1 MFEQALTEV
10 SNALISNEAPKF
22 SDLFL
27 PGWELLT
34 SRIDELYQ
42 KRQRDETALKALD
55 ICNANV
61 MMADADH
68 NITYLNDAVNVMMT
82 KNEKTLQ
89 TELTGFDVKKLVGQN
104 IDIFH
109 KNPAHQRR
117 MIDGLTTTYETTI
130 QVAGLHFNLIANP
143 IFNNGVRTGTVVEW
157 QDITAKLAR
166 EAEEKQQAA
175 DTGRI
180 KQALDVCKANVMM
193 ADADYNI
200 IYLNES
206 LNEMLSENERT
217 LQQSLAKF
225 DMKTLMGTNIDIFH
239 KNPAHQRGM
248 LDKLTSTYATS
259 IEVSGLT
266 FDLIATPVF
275 DNGVRTGTVV
285 EWQDITAKL
294 AKEKEE
300 AKQAADT
307 SRIKQALDVCKANV
321 MMADADYEII
331 YFNDSLTEM
340 LTENEKTLQQ
350 ELRSFDMKTLLGANI
365 DIFHKNPAHQRGML
379 DKLTS
384 TYETSIQ
391 ISGLTF
397 ELIATPVFDKG
408 QRTGTVVEWQDV
420 TAKLVKEKEEQELA
434 ADTNRIKQA
443 LDVCKANVMMADADY
458 KIIYFN
464 DSLNEMLSENEK
476 TLKQSLKKFDMRTL
490 MGSNIDIFHKNPAH
504 QRGMLDKLT
513 ETYSTSIQV
522 SGLTFEL
529 IATPVFDNSQR
540 TGTVVEWQDV
550 TAKLAREKEEK
561 QQAAET
567 GRIKQALDVCKANVM
582 MADADYNI
590 IYFNESLNEMLG
602 ENERTL
608 KQSLSRFDM
617 RTLMGSNIDIFHKNP
632 AHQRGMLDRL
642 TETFE
647 TNIEVSGLTFGL
659 IATPV
664 FDNGERT
671 GTVVEW
677 QDLTDKL
684 AREAE
689 EQQLAAENAR
699 IKQALD
705 NVSANTMV
713 ADADLNII
721 YMNNAVGNMF
731 RNAQSDIIK
740 DLPNFDANNLIGVNI
755 DDFHKN
761 PAHQRG
767 LLGGLTSTY
776 SSQLLIGGRTFK
788 VVANPIKDDKGDR
801 IGTVVEWTDRTAEV
815 AIEHEIDTIISSA
828 AAGDLSHRVS
838 TEGKDGFFLNLSN
851 GLNRLVGIADNV
863 ISDVVNMFDGLAKG
877 DLTRQINGEYEGQF
891 GKLQTDANATVSR
904 LTEVL
909 GGISESA
916 NTVTSGAE
924 EIAQGNADLSQ
935 RTEEQAASLEETA
948 SSMEQM
954 TATVT
959 QSAQNATLANEL
971 AQEANSKAEH
981 GGKVVEQAVSAM
993 EAINDSSK
1001 RISDIIGVIDE
1012 IAFQTNL
1019 LALNAAV
1026 EAARAGEQG
1035 RGFAVVAGEVR
1046 NLAQR
1051 SAGAAKEI
1059 KELIRDSVGKVTDG
1073 TQLVNQS
1080 GETLEDIVQAVTK
1093 VADMISQISIASDQQ
1108 SSGIQEVNKAISQMD
1123 EMTQQNAAL
1132 VEQVSAAGEAMADQA
1147 RNMKTQLGFFQTSG
1161 NTSSGMASAPLAL
1174 VSGDTHGNLS
1184 ISKEEWNE
1192 F

>member
-1 MFEQALTEV
+1 MFDNLKLKWKLTIGFAIPLALILTIAAVVHGSLAKLLVTSKLVTHTYKAIDIGNSITASLVNMETGVRGYLVVGEKEFLEPFDQGKNDFAELTKQAKQMVSDNPTQVARITAVEKIERQWLQHHVLVAIDLRENSYQGEITEFVKRGIGKQYMDEMRSILNDFIAEESALILVRAEEQESTASFTDFVTIFGSVLAVILGSIAAFITTRSVTKPINNLIEGMSRVEQDSDFSIRLNVKSTEEFGQAAKSFDALMNETQ
-10 SNALISNEAPKF
+10 NALNSINETMGAF
-22 SDLFL
+22 SSGDQDQRITTNLKGDL
-27 PGWELLT
+27 
-34 SRIDELYQ
+34 Q
-42 KRQRDETALKALD
+42 KIKSA
-55 ICNANV
+55 ANQLMDTV
-61 MMADADH
+61 Q
-68 NITYLNDAVNVMMT
+68 
-82 KNEKTLQ
+82 KQ
-89 TELTGFDVKKLVGQN
+89 
-104 IDIFH
+104 
-109 KNPAHQRR
+109 
-117 MIDGLTTTYETTI
+117 
-130 QVAGLHFNLIANP
+130 QV
-143 IFNNGVRTGTVVEW
+143 T
-157 QDITAKLAR
+157 TAKTSGENL
-166 EAEEKQQAA
+166 
-175 DTGRI
+175 RI
-180 KQALDVCKANVMM
+180 KQALDVCQANVMM
-193 ADADYNI
+193 TDADYNI

-206 LNEMLSENERT
+206 LNEMFG
-217 LQQSLAKF
+217 K
-225 DMKTLMGTNIDIFH
+225 
-239 KNPAHQRGM
+239 
-248 LDKLTSTYATS
+248 
-259 IEVSGLT
+259 
-266 FDLIATPVF
+266 
-275 DNGVRTGTVV
+275 
-285 EWQDITAKL
+285 
-294 AKEKEE
+294 
-300 AKQAADT
+300 
-307 SRIKQALDVCKANV
+307 
-321 MMADADYEII
+321 
-331 YFNDSLTEM
+331 
-340 LTENEKTLQQ
+340 NEKTLQQ
-350 ELRSFDMKTLLGANI
+350 ELRSFDMKTLLGTNI
-365 DIFHKNPAHQRGML
+365 DIFHQ
-379 DKLTS
+379 
-384 TYETSIQ
+384 
-391 ISGLTF
+391 
-397 ELIATPVFDKG
+397 
-408 QRTGTVVEWQDV
+408 
-420 TAKLVKEKEEQELA
+420 
-434 ADTNRIKQA
+434 
-443 LDVCKANVMMADADY
+443 
-458 KIIYFN
+458 
-464 DSLNEMLSENEK
+464 
-476 TLKQSLKKFDMRTL
+476 
-490 MGSNIDIFHKNPAH
+490 
-504 QRGMLDKLT
+504 
-513 ETYSTSIQV
+513 
-522 SGLTFEL
+522 
-529 IATPVFDNSQR
+529 
-540 TGTVVEWQDV
+540 
-550 TAKLAREKEEK
+550 
-561 QQAAET
+561 
-567 GRIKQALDVCKANVM
+567 
-582 MADADYNI
+582 
-590 IYFNESLNEMLG
+590 
-602 ENERTL
+602 
-608 KQSLSRFDM
+608 
-617 RTLMGSNIDIFHKNP
+617 NP

-647 TNIEVSGLTFGL
+647 TKIEVSDLTFSL

-664 FDNGERT
+664 FDNGKRT

-677 QDLTDKL
+677 QDLTAKL

-731 RNAQSDIIK
+731 RNAQSDIVK
-740 DLPNFDANNLIGVNI
+740 DLPNFDANNLMGVNI

-776 SSQLLIGGRTFK
+776 SSQILIGGRTFK
-788 VVANPIKDDKGDR
+788 VVANPIKDDNGER

-828 AAGDLSHRVS
+828 AAGDLSHRVT

-891 GKLQTDANATVSR
+891 AKLQTDANATVAR

-909 GGISESA
+909 GGINESA

-948 SSMEQM
+948 SSMEEM

-971 AQEANSKAEH
+971 AQEANSKAKH
-981 GGKVVEQAVSAM
+981 GGKVVEQAVAAM
-993 EAINDSSK
+993 EAINASSK

-1059 KELIRDSVGKVTDG
+1059 KELIRDSVDKVTDG

-1108 SSGIQEVNKAISQMD
+1108 SAGIQEVNKAISQMD

-1132 VEQVSAAGEAMADQA
+1132 VEQVSAAGETMADQA
-1147 RNMKTQLGFFQTSG
+1147 RNMKTQLGFFQTNGS
-1161 NTSSGMASAPLAL
+1161 TSSGMASAPLAL

>member
-1 MFEQALTEV
+1 MEAQHSNLSTANNLPVAGLVVSLIALGLTFAEQPGIWVAASQIVAIILFAAGIVKFNQLNKLLSQALTEV
-10 SNALISNEAPKF
+10 NEALTSPETSKF
-22 SDLFL
+22 SSISL
-27 PGWELLT
+27 PGWEVLT
-34 SRIDELYQ
+34 NKIDDIHNTRR
-42 KRQRDETALKALD
+42 KNETSLMALD
-55 ICNANV
+55 ICNVNV
-61 MMADADH
+61 MMADTGN
-68 NITYLNDAVNVMMT
+68 NITYLNESLNVMLT
-82 KNEKTLQ
+82 KNEQTLKTA
-89 TELTGFDVKKLVGQN
+89 LTSFNVKQLVGQN

-109 KNPAHQRR
+109 KNPEHQKHLLSS
-117 MIDGLTTTYETTI
+117 LTSTYKTTI
-130 QVAGLHFNLIANP
+130 QVAGLNLSLIANP
-143 IFNNGVRTGTVVEW
+143 IFNDGVRTGTVVEW
-157 QDITAKLAR
+157 EDITDKMAQEK
-166 EAEEKQQAA
+166 EERNQAA
-175 DTGRI
+175 ENTRI

-200 IYLNES
+200 IYFNQS
-206 LNEMLSENERT
+206 LNEMLTDNERT
-217 LQQSLAKF
+217 LQQSLTKF
-225 DMKTLMGTNIDIFH
+225 DMKTLM
-239 KNPAHQRGM
+239 
-248 LDKLTSTYATS
+248 
-259 IEVSGLT
+259 
-266 FDLIATPVF
+266 
-275 DNGVRTGTVV
+275 
-285 EWQDITAKL
+285 
-294 AKEKEE
+294 
-300 AKQAADT
+300 
-307 SRIKQALDVCKANV
+307 
-321 MMADADYEII
+321 
-331 YFNDSLTEM
+331 
-340 LTENEKTLQQ
+340 
-350 ELRSFDMKTLLGANI
+350 GANI

-379 DKLTS
+379 DGLTS
-384 TYETSIQ
+384 TYETSIEV
-391 ISGLTF
+391 SGLTF
-397 ELIATPVFDKG
+397 GLIATPVFDNSV
-408 QRTGTVVEWQDV
+408 RTGTVVEWQDLTV
-420 TAKLVKEKEEQELA
+420 KLAKEKEEQ
-434 ADTNRIKQA
+434 
-443 LDVCKANVMMADADY
+443 
-458 KIIYFN
+458 
-464 DSLNEMLSENEK
+464 
-476 TLKQSLKKFDMRTL
+476 
-490 MGSNIDIFHKNPAH
+490 
-504 QRGMLDKLT
+504 
-513 ETYSTSIQV
+513 
-522 SGLTFEL
+522 
-529 IATPVFDNSQR
+529 
-540 TGTVVEWQDV
+540 
-550 TAKLAREKEEK
+550 

-590 IYFNESLNEMLG
+590 IYFNDSLNTMLS
-602 ENERTL
+602 ENE
-608 KQSLSRFDM
+608 KQLQQELNRFDM
-617 RTLMGSNIDIFHKNP
+617 RTLMGSNIDIFHKKP
-632 AHQRGMLDRL
+632 SHQRNMLDQL
-642 TETFE
+642 TT
-647 TNIEVSGLTFGL
+647 TYDTTILVSGLTFGL

-664 FDNGERT
+664 FDKGQRT

-677 QDLTDKL
+677 QDLTAKL
-684 AREAE
+684 AREKE
-689 EQQLAAENAR
+689 EQQLAAANSR

-713 ADADLNII
+713 ADNDLNII
-721 YMNNAVGNMF
+721 YMNQAVGHMF
-731 RNAQSDIIK
+731 TNAQADIAK
-740 DLPNFDANNLIGVNI
+740 DLPNFDSKNLMGVNI

-767 LLGGLTSTY
+767 LLKGLTSTY
-776 SSQLLIGGRTFK
+776 SSQLEVGGRTFK
-788 VVANPIKDDKGDR
+788 VVANPIDNDDGER

-891 GKLQTDANATVSR
+891 GKLQTDANATVSK

-909 GGISESA
+909 GGINESA

-948 SSMEQM
+948 SSMEEM

-971 AQEANSKAEH
+971 AQEANSKADH
-981 GGKVVEQAVSAM
+981 GGKVVEQAVTAM

-1108 SSGIQEVNKAISQMD
+1108 STGIQEVNKAISQMD

-1132 VEQVSAAGEAMADQA
+1132 VEEVSAAGEAMADQA
-1147 RNMKTQLGFFQTSG
+1147 RNMKTQLGFFQTDE
-1161 NTSSGMASAPLAL
+1161 NKTSGMTSAPLAL
-1174 VSGDTHGNLS
+1174 VSGDSHGNLN

>member
-1 MFEQALTEV
+1 MFDNLKLKWKLTIGFAIPL
-10 SNALISNEAPKF
+10 ALILTIAAIVHGSLAKLLVTSQWVTHTYKAIDIGNSITASLVNMETGFRGYLVVGEKE
-22 SDLFL
+22 FL
-27 PGWELLT
+27 QPFDQGKK
-34 SRIDELYQ
+34 DF
-42 KRQRDETALKALD
+42 A
-55 ICNANV
+55 
-61 MMADADH
+61 
-68 NITYLNDAVNVMMT
+68 
-82 KNEKTLQ
+82 
-89 TELTGFDVKKLVGQN
+89 ELTKQAQETVSD
-104 IDIFH
+104 
-109 KNPAHQRR
+109 NP
-117 MIDGLTTTYETTI
+117 I
-130 QVAGLHFNLIANP
+130 QVARIKQVESIQRQWLQQHVLVAINLRENSYQGEITEFVKRGIGKQYMDEMRSILNEFVAEESDLILVRAEEQKSTADFTDLVTVLGSILAVILGSIAAFITTKSVTKPINNLIDGMSRVEQDSDFSTRLNVKSTEEFGKAAKAFDALMNETQNALNSINETMAAFSNGDQDQRITTDLKGDLHNIKSAANQLMD
-143 IFNNGVRTGTVVEW
+143 TVQSQQV
-157 QDITAKLAR
+157 TAAKTSGENL
-166 EAEEKQQAA
+166 
-175 DTGRI
+175 RI

-200 IYLNES
+200 IYFNDS
-206 LNEMLSENERT
+206 LTEMLGNNEKT
-217 LQQSLAKF
+217 LQQELKSF
-225 DMKTLMGTNIDIFH
+225 EMKTLLGANIDIFH
-239 KNPAHQRGM
+239 KHPAHQRGM
-248 LDKLTSTYATS
+248 LDKLTSTFETS
-259 IEVSGLT
+259 IEISGLT
-266 FDLIATPVF
+266 FELIATPVF
-275 DNGVRTGTVV
+275 NNSERTGTVV

-294 AKEKEE
+294 A
-300 AKQAADT
+300 
-307 SRIKQALDVCKANV
+307 
-321 MMADADYEII
+321 
-331 YFNDSLTEM
+331 
-340 LTENEKTLQQ
+340 
-350 ELRSFDMKTLLGANI
+350 
-365 DIFHKNPAHQRGML
+365 
-379 DKLTS
+379 
-384 TYETSIQ
+384 
-391 ISGLTF
+391 
-397 ELIATPVFDKG
+397 
-408 QRTGTVVEWQDV
+408 
-420 TAKLVKEKEEQELA
+420 
-434 ADTNRIKQA
+434 
-443 LDVCKANVMMADADY
+443 
-458 KIIYFN
+458 
-464 DSLNEMLSENEK
+464 
-476 TLKQSLKKFDMRTL
+476 
-490 MGSNIDIFHKNPAH
+490 
-504 QRGMLDKLT
+504 
-513 ETYSTSIQV
+513 
-522 SGLTFEL
+522 
-529 IATPVFDNSQR
+529 
-540 TGTVVEWQDV
+540 
-550 TAKLAREKEEK
+550 REKEDK

-567 GRIKQALDVCKANVM
+567 SRIKQALDVCKANVM

-590 IYFNESLNEMLG
+590 IYFNESLNQMLG
-602 ENERTL
+602 SNERTL

-617 RTLMGSNIDIFHKNP
+617 RTLMGSNIDIFHQNP

-684 AREAE
+684 AREGE

-721 YMNNAVGNMF
+721 YMNSAVGNMF

-740 DLPNFDANNLIGVNI
+740 DLPNFDANKLIGVNI

-788 VVANPIKDDKGDR
+788 VVANPIKDDNGDS

-877 DLTRQINGEYEGQF
+877 DLTRQIKGEYQGQF

-909 GGISESA
+909 GGINESA

-948 SSMEQM
+948 SSMEEM

-981 GGKVVEQAVSAM
+981 GGKVVEQAVAAM

-1080 GETLEDIVQAVTK
+1080 GETLEDIVQAVSK
-1093 VADMISQISIASDQQ
+1093 VADMISQISIASVQQ
-1108 SSGIQEVNKAISQMD
+1108 SAGIQEVNKAISQMD

-1161 NTSSGMASAPLAL
+1161 NTSSGIASAPLAL
-1174 VSGDTHGNLS
+1174 VSGDSHGSLS
-1184 ISKEEWNE
+1184 INKDEWNE

>member
-1 MFEQALTEV
+1 MFNQALSEI
-10 SNALISNEAPKF
+10 SNALVKNEAPSF
-22 SDLFL
+22 SNLSL

-34 SRIDELYQ
+34 SRLDELYQ
-42 KRQRDETALKALD
+42 KRQQDETSLKALD

-61 MMADADH
+61 MMADAEH
-68 NITYLNDAVNVMMT
+68 NITYLNDSVNEMLT
-82 KNEKTLQ
+82 NNEQALKTALVS
-89 TELTGFDVKKLVGQN
+89 FDVKKLVGQN

-109 KNPAHQRR
+109 KNPSHQRR
-117 MIDGLTTTYETTI
+117 MLEGLTSTYETTI
-130 QVAGLHFNLIANP
+130 EVAGLNFSLIANP
-143 IFNNGVRTGTVVEW
+143 IFNEGVRTGTVVEW
-157 QDITAKLAR
+157 EDITEKLSKAQDD
-166 EAEEKQQAA
+166 KQQAA
-175 DTGRI
+175 ETGRI

-200 IYLNES
+200 IYFNES
-206 LNEMLSENERT
+206 LNEMLTENERT
-217 LQQSLAKF
+217 LQQNLSKF
-225 DMKTLMGTNIDIFH
+225 DMSTLMGSNIDIFH

-275 DNGVRTGTVV
+275 ENG
-285 EWQDITAKL
+285 
-294 AKEKEE
+294 
-300 AKQAADT
+300 
-307 SRIKQALDVCKANV
+307 
-321 MMADADYEII
+321 
-331 YFNDSLTEM
+331 
-340 LTENEKTLQQ
+340 
-350 ELRSFDMKTLLGANI
+350 
-365 DIFHKNPAHQRGML
+365 
-379 DKLTS
+379 
-384 TYETSIQ
+384 
-391 ISGLTF
+391 
-397 ELIATPVFDKG
+397 
-408 QRTGTVVEWQDV
+408 
-420 TAKLVKEKEEQELA
+420 
-434 ADTNRIKQA
+434 
-443 LDVCKANVMMADADY
+443 
-458 KIIYFN
+458 
-464 DSLNEMLSENEK
+464 
-476 TLKQSLKKFDMRTL
+476 
-490 MGSNIDIFHKNPAH
+490 
-504 QRGMLDKLT
+504 
-513 ETYSTSIQV
+513 
-522 SGLTFEL
+522 
-529 IATPVFDNSQR
+529 QR

-550 TAKLAREKEEK
+550 TAKLAREKEE
-561 QQAAET
+561 QLQAAET

-590 IYFNESLNEMLG
+590 IYLNESLDEMLS
-602 ENERTL
+602 ENEKTL
-608 KQSLSRFDM
+608 QQSLSKFDM
-617 RTLMGSNIDIFHKNP
+617 KTLMGSNIDIFHKNP
-632 AHQRGMLDRL
+632 AHQRGMLDKL
-642 TETFE
+642 TSTYE
-647 TNIEVSGLTFGL
+647 TNIEVSGLTFDL

-664 FDNGERT
+664 FDNGQRTGTVVEWQDVTAKLAREKEEKQQAADTGRIKQALDVCMANVMMADADYNIIYLNDSLNTMLSENEKTLQQSLSRFDVKSLIGTNIDIFHKKPSHQRNMLDQLTTTYETSIEVSGLTFNLIATPVFDSGERT

-677 QDLTDKL
+677 QDVTAKL
-684 AREAE
+684 AKEREE
-689 EQQLAAENAR
+689 LRLSSENSR

-713 ADADLNII
+713 ADNDLNII
-721 YMNNAVGNMF
+721 YMNSAVNDMF
-731 RNAQSDIIK
+731 RTAQSDIVK

-767 LLGGLTSTY
+767 LLKSLSSTY
-776 SSQLLIGGRTFK
+776 SSQLSVGGRTFK
-788 VVANPIKDDKGDR
+788 VVANPINDDNGER

-815 AIEHEIDTIISSA
+815 AIEHEIDTIISAA
-828 AAGDLSHRVS
+828 AAGDLSNRIEVQNK
-838 TEGKDGFFLNLSN
+838 EGFFLNLSN

-891 GKLQTDANATVSR
+891 GKLQTDANATVTK
-904 LTEVL
+904 LTDVL
-909 GGISESA
+909 GGINESA

-948 SSMEQM
+948 SSMEEM

-971 AQEANSKAEH
+971 AQEANTKAEH
-981 GGKVVEQAVSAM
+981 GGKVVEQAVTAM

-1073 TQLVNQS
+1073 TELVNQS
-1080 GETLEDIVQAVTK
+1080 GSTLEDIVQAVTK
-1093 VADMISQISIASDQQ
+1093 VADMISQISVASDQQ

-1132 VEQVSAAGEAMADQA
+1132 VEEVSAAGEAMADQA
-1147 RNMKTQLGFFQTSG
+1147 RNMKTQLGFFQA
-1161 NTSSGMASAPLAL
+1161 NEQQSSGMESAPLAL
-1174 VSGDTHGNLS
+1174 VSGDSHGNLS

>member
-1 MFEQALTEV
+1 MEAQNSNLTNVNSLPVAGLVVSLIALGLTFAGQPGSWIAATQILAIALFAAGVYKFNQLSKLLSQAFSEI
-10 SNALISNEAPKF
+10 SGALVSNEAPKF
-22 SDLFL
+22 SDLSL
-27 PGWELLT
+27 PGWELITNRFEERHLK
-34 SRIDELYQ
+34 Q
-42 KRQRDETALKALD
+42 QQDETSLKALD

-61 MMADADH
+61 MMADADN
-68 NITYLNDAVNVMMT
+68 NITYLNDSVNVMLS
-82 KNEKTLQ
+82 KNEQTLKSA
-89 TELTGFDVKKLVGQN
+89 LVSFDVKKLVGQN

-109 KNPAHQRR
+109 KNPDHQRR
-117 MIDGLTTTYETTI
+117 MLEGLTTTYETSI
-130 QVAGLHFNLIANP
+130 EVAGLNFSLIANP
-143 IFNNGVRTGTVVEW
+143 IFNNGVRMGTVVEWEDITDKLAQEKEDQKQAAETGRVKQALDVCKANVMMADADYNIIYFNDSLTEMLSENEKTLQQELRSFDMKTLLGANIDIFHKNPAHQRGMLDRLTSTYATCIEVSGLTFDLIATPVFDNDVRTGTVVEW
-157 QDITAKLAR
+157 QDITAKLAK
-166 EAEEKQQAA
+166 EKEEQQQAA

-248 LDKLTSTYATS
+248 LDKLTSTYETS
-259 IEVSGLT
+259 IE
-266 FDLIATPVF
+266 
-275 DNGVRTGTVV
+275 
-285 EWQDITAKL
+285 
-294 AKEKEE
+294 
-300 AKQAADT
+300 
-307 SRIKQALDVCKANV
+307 
-321 MMADADYEII
+321 
-331 YFNDSLTEM
+331 
-340 LTENEKTLQQ
+340 
-350 ELRSFDMKTLLGANI
+350 
-365 DIFHKNPAHQRGML
+365 
-379 DKLTS
+379 
-384 TYETSIQ
+384 
-391 ISGLTF
+391 
-397 ELIATPVFDKG
+397 
-408 QRTGTVVEWQDV
+408 
-420 TAKLVKEKEEQELA
+420 
-434 ADTNRIKQA
+434 
-443 LDVCKANVMMADADY
+443 
-458 KIIYFN
+458 
-464 DSLNEMLSENEK
+464 
-476 TLKQSLKKFDMRTL
+476 
-490 MGSNIDIFHKNPAH
+490 
-504 QRGMLDKLT
+504 
-513 ETYSTSIQV
+513 V

-529 IATPVFDNSQR
+529 IATPVFDNGQR
-540 TGTVVEWQDV
+540 SGTVVEWQDV
-550 TAKLAREKEEK
+550 TAKLAKEKEEQ

-602 ENERTL
+602 ENEKTL
-608 KQSLSRFDM
+608 KKSLSRFDM
-617 RTLMGSNIDIFHKNP
+617 RTLMGSNIDIFHKKP

-677 QDLTDKL
+677 QDLTVKL

-689 EQQLAAENAR
+689 QQQLAAENAR

-731 RNAQSDIIK
+731 RNAQADIVK
-740 DLPNFDANNLIGVNI
+740 DLPNFDSNNLMGVNI

-776 SSQLLIGGRTFK
+776 SSQLLVGGRTFK
-788 VVANPIKDDKGDR
+788 VVANPIKDDNGER

-909 GGISESA
+909 GGINESA

-948 SSMEQM
+948 SSMEEM

-971 AQEANSKAEH
+971 AQQANSKAEH
-981 GGKVVEQAVSAM
+981 GGKVVEQAVTAM

-1147 RNMKTQLGFFQTSG
+1147 RNMKTQLGFFQTDELK
-1161 NTSSGMASAPLAL
+1161 TSGMASAPLAL
-1174 VSGDTHGNLS
+1174 VSGDSHGNLS

>member
-1 MFEQALTEV
+1 
-10 SNALISNEAPKF
+10 
-22 SDLFL
+22 
-27 PGWELLT
+27 
-34 SRIDELYQ
+34 
-42 KRQRDETALKALD
+42 
-55 ICNANV
+55 
-61 MMADADH
+61 MADADY
-68 NITYLNDAVNVMMT
+68 NIIYLNESLNEMLG

-89 TELTGFDVKKLVGQN
+89 QELRSFDMKTLLGSN

-109 KNPAHQRR
+109 QNPAHQRGMLDR
-117 MIDGLTTTYETTI
+117 LTSTYEASIEVSGLTF
-130 QVAGLHFNLIANP
+130 VLIATP
-143 IFNNGVRTGTVVEW
+143 VFDNGERTGTVVEW
-157 QDITAKLAR
+157 QDITAKLVKDK
-166 EAEEKQQAA
+166 EAQEQAA
-175 DTGRI
+175 ETGRI

-193 ADADYNI
+193 ADTDYNI
-200 IYLNES
+200 IYFNES
-206 LNEMLSENERT
+206 LS
-217 LQQSLAKF
+217 Q
-225 DMKTLMGTNIDIFH
+225 
-239 KNPAHQRGM
+239 
-248 LDKLTSTYATS
+248 
-259 IEVSGLT
+259 
-266 FDLIATPVF
+266 
-275 DNGVRTGTVV
+275 
-285 EWQDITAKL
+285 
-294 AKEKEE
+294 
-300 AKQAADT
+300 
-307 SRIKQALDVCKANV
+307 
-321 MMADADYEII
+321 
-331 YFNDSLTEM
+331 
-340 LTENEKTLQQ
+340 
-350 ELRSFDMKTLLGANI
+350 
-365 DIFHKNPAHQRGML
+365 
-379 DKLTS
+379 
-384 TYETSIQ
+384 
-391 ISGLTF
+391 
-397 ELIATPVFDKG
+397 
-408 QRTGTVVEWQDV
+408 
-420 TAKLVKEKEEQELA
+420 
-434 ADTNRIKQA
+434 
-443 LDVCKANVMMADADY
+443 
-458 KIIYFN
+458 
-464 DSLNEMLSENEK
+464 MLSENEK
-476 TLKQSLKKFDMRTL
+476 TLQQSLKKFDMKTL

-513 ETYSTSIQV
+513 ETYATSIQV

-529 IATPVFDNSQR
+529 IATPVFDNGQR
-540 TGTVVEWQDV
+540 TGTVVEWQDL
-550 TAKLAREKEEK
+550 TAKLAREKEQQ

-567 GRIKQALDVCKANVM
+567 GRIKQALDVCKASVM

-590 IYFNESLNEMLG
+590 IYFNESLNQMLG
-602 ENERTL
+602 ENEKTL
-608 KQSLSRFDM
+608 KKSLSRFDM

-647 TNIEVSGLTFGL
+647 AKIEVADLTFSL

-664 FDNGERT
+664 FDNGKRT

-677 QDLTDKL
+677 QDLTAKL

-713 ADADLNII
+713 ADTDLNII

-731 RNAQSDIIK
+731 RNAQSDIVK
-740 DLPNFDANNLIGVNI
+740 DLPNFDANKLMGVNI

-788 VVANPIKDDKGDR
+788 VVANPIKDDNGER
-801 IGTVVEWTDRTAEV
+801 IGTVVEWTDRTEEV

-828 AAGDLSHRVS
+828 AAGDLSHRVT

-851 GLNRLVGIADNV
+851 GLNRLVGISDNV

-891 GKLQTDANATVSR
+891 AKLQTDANATVAR

-909 GGISESA
+909 GGINESA

-948 SSMEQM
+948 SSMEEM

-971 AQEANSKAEH
+971 AQEANSKAKH
-981 GGKVVEQAVSAM
+981 GGKVVEQAVAAM
-993 EAINDSSK
+993 EAINNSSK

-1059 KELIRDSVGKVTDG
+1059 KELIRDSVDKVTDG

-1093 VADMISQISIASDQQ
+1093 VADIISQISIASDQQ
-1108 SSGIQEVNKAISQMD
+1108 SAGIQEVNKAISQMD

-1132 VEQVSAAGEAMADQA
+1132 VEQVSAAGETMADQA
-1147 RNMKTQLGFFQTSG
+1147 RNMKTQLGFFQTNGS
-1161 NTSSGMASAPLAL
+1161 TSSGMASAPLAL